1 LVAMESAEQVRT
13 PSPAPLTPIQVS
25 AVGIDTPR
33 GPQGTGLF
41 GDSPKSTGRSAS
53 EGEGKGAGVEER
65 AR

>member
-1 LVAMESAEQVRT
+1 MRSPNASRVQTNPRILVAMESAEQVRT

-41 GDSPKSTGRSAS
+41 GSLTDSILGP
-53 EGEGKGAGVEER
+53 
-65 AR
+65 